1 MTSAIVK
8 TAIPQCFEAW
18 SAPTSN
24 KDSPINEIA
33 GVMVRGPINRMR
45 NPIVPVAPIT
55 T

>member
-1 MTSAIVK
+1 MQLFLVEIDVLTNL
-8 TAIPQCFEAW
+8 QAW

-24 KDSPINEIA
+24 KDNPINEIA
-33 GVMVRGPINRMR
+33 GVIVRGPINRMR